1 MLDGSK
7 LNATF
12 NSMWNIATI
21 VFLYLDLYANLD
33 KPDASNIQTKP
44 KSQKSQK
51 HGIDDRKPLRSTTAT
66 IGHEKFGQE
75 GELPK
80 NTKVHTT
87 YSTWNMLTNW
97 CNISACFEISQWIS
111 IQGPLGSKSNSF
123 SRTNSNLSDDPII
136 GKDEKL
142 DSNDDDIEED
152 IDNFLDSQASAG
164 R

>member
-1 MLDGSK
+1 ML
-7 LNATF
+7 
-12 NSMWNIATI
+12 
-21 VFLYLDLYANLD
+21 FLYLDLYANLD

-87 YSTWNMLTNW
+87 YSTWNMLSNW
-97 CNISACFEISQWIS
+97 CKHGIYQLVLKYHNEF
-111 IQGPLGSKSNSF
+111 LF
-123 SRTNSNLSDDPII
+123 RDLSEVKVILFQEPTPIYQMTQ
-136 GKDEKL
+136 L
-142 DSNDDDIEED
+142 
-152 IDNFLDSQASAG
+152 
-164 R
+164 

>member
-1 MLDGSK
+1 MS
-7 LNATF
+7 
-12 NSMWNIATI
+12 
-21 VFLYLDLYANLD
+21 FLYLDLYANLD

-87 YSTWNMLTNW
+87 YSTWNMLSNW
-97 CNISACFEISQWIS
+97 CLQAWYISACFETSQWIS

>member
-1 MLDGSK
+1 MK
-7 LNATF
+7 
-12 NSMWNIATI
+12 
-21 VFLYLDLYANLD
+21 NLD
-33 KPDASNIQTKP
+33 KKGNYLKILRYILHIQHEIWY
-44 KSQKSQK
+44 Q
-51 HGIDDRKPLRSTTAT
+51 
-66 IGHEKFGQE
+66 IGVNLQAW
-75 GELPK
+75 
-80 NTKVHTT
+80 
-87 YSTWNMLTNW
+87 Y
-97 CNISACFEISQWIS
+97 ISACFETSQWIS

>member
-1 MLDGSK
+1 MVQSYLTQHS
-7 LNATF
+7 
-12 NSMWNIATI
+12 I
-21 VFLYLDLYANLD
+21 VCEIWRLLLFLYLDLYANLD

-87 YSTWNMLTNW
+87 YST
-97 CNISACFEISQWIS
+97 
-111 IQGPLGSKSNSF
+111 
-123 SRTNSNLSDDPII
+123 
-136 GKDEKL
+136 
-142 DSNDDDIEED
+142 
-152 IDNFLDSQASAG
+152 
-164 R
+164 